1 MNLSRPFARSLR
13 RDSARGR
20 AGDLLD
26 GFGRGRFH
34 EAHGFA
40 LRLMSRSTLHAQL
53 ATYRQIFSAGIQNTF
68 VYRWNF
74 LLRTVFGVVPLVGM
88 LFIWRAIFESKG
100 GAINGYE
107 YSSMIFYFM
116 LVVFVDNL
124 ITPTEDEW
132 QIAGEIR
139 DGRMST
145 YLIKPMNYLAYR
157 FTLYA
162 SYRLLYMA
170 VVALPIAG
178 LAFVFREYITMPAHG
193 ITWPAFALSTAMAAG
208 IQFCL
213 AYSLA
218 MIAFWVLE
226 ISTIVFIVFSFEYFL
241 SGQIFPIDIFPV
253 AMQRVLHWLPFS
265 YELFFPVQV
274 CMERVQG
281 RALAEGLAIQAG
293 WLVLTYALARVLWSR
308 GVRKYQAVG
317 G

>member
-1 MNLSRPFARSLR
+1 VT
-13 RDSARGR
+13 
-20 AGDLLD
+20 DLPA
-26 GFGRGRFH
+26 FK
-34 EAHGFA
+34 
-40 LRLMSRSTLHAQL
+40 SQL
-53 ATYRQIFSAGIQNTF
+53 ATYRQVFAVGVQNTF

-74 LLRTVFGVVPLVGM
+74 LLRTVFGIVPLVGM
-88 LFIWRAIFESKG
+88 VFIWRAVFAAKG
-100 GAINGYE
+100 SEINGYE

-139 DGRMST
+139 DGKISA
-145 YLIKPMNYLAYR
+145 YLIKPLNYFAYR
-157 FTLYA
+157 FTLYL

-170 VVALPIAG
+170 VVALPIVG
-178 LAFVFREYITMPAHG
+178 LAFIFREHLRFPEHA
-193 ITWPAFALSTAMAAG
+193 ITWPAFALSTVMAAG
-208 IQFCL
+208 LQFCL

-241 SGQIFPIDIFPV
+241 SGQVFPIDIFPA

-281 RALAEGLAIQAG
+281 WALVEGLAIQAG
-293 WLVLTYALARVLWSR
+293 WLVLAYALTRVLWLR
-308 GVRKYQAVG
+308 GVKKYQAVG